1 MKAAGGRSSA
11 SAPSSSPGLYPVS
24 VSYTPSGRTDRAS
37 VVASLTVTDRD
48 FAVEYI
54 ELDPQTAALLAPDVV
69 QAELAQRAVIF
80 AGYTAQRLW
89 SGSFQPPA
97 GGTKSSIYGE
107 GRSYNG
113 GPVTDYH
120 RGTDFIGDIG
130 DLVFAAASGRI
141 VFTGALQ
148 VRGNAI
154 VIDHG
159 AGVFTAYHHLSSIG
173 VSEGQ
178 AVAVG
183 QPIGAIGSTGLVTG
197 PASALGSRYP
207 RRRGRR
213 RALARCPGDRAFRQ
227 GIPCT
232 RVATARRRIV
242 PDPV

>member
-11 SAPSSSPGLYPVS
+11 SAPLAEPGLYPVS
-24 VSYTPSGRTDRAS
+24 VSYTPSGRADRAS

-69 QAELAQRAVIF
+69 QAELTHRAAIF
-80 AGYTAQRLW
+80 AGYTVQRLW

-97 GGTKSSIYGE
+97 DGKKSSIYGE

-197 PASALGSRYP
+197 PHLHWEVVI
-207 RRRGRR
+207 RGVEVDGEPW
-213 RALARCPGDRAFRQ
+213 LA
-227 GIPCT
+227 
-232 RVATARRRIV
+232 ATEIG
-242 PDPV
+242 P